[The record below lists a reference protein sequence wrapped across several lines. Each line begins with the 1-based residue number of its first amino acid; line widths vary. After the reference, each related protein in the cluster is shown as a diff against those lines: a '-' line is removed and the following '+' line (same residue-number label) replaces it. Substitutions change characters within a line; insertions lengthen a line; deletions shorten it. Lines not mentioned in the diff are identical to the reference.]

1 MKVAIVGAPLSGTT
15 QLTHMLTAAFR
26 QRGIHIDV
34 VDTPEPQSLQPND
47 WVLLCGLDLEAPSSV
62 DLQIDQRIRQ
72 TLTDA
77 GIAYQVVYGQGVQRL
92 DNALFCIARQ
102 APELAQQL
110 QRPEPPVRWSGP
122 CDTCGDGAC
131 EHQLFTR
138 LVTAEKTQC
147 TEDGAG
153 G

>member
-15 QLTHMLTAAFR
+15 QLTHMLTAAFQ

-72 TLTDA
+72 TLTDT

-92 DNALFCIARQ
+92 DNALFCIGRQ
-102 APELAQQL
+102 APDWAKQL
-110 QRPEPPVRWSGP
+110 ERPEPPTRWSGP
-122 CDTCGDGAC
+122 CETCGDGDC
-131 EHQLFTR
+131 EHRLFTS
-138 LVTAEKTQC
+138 LVKN
-147 TEDGAG
+147 
-153 G
+153 